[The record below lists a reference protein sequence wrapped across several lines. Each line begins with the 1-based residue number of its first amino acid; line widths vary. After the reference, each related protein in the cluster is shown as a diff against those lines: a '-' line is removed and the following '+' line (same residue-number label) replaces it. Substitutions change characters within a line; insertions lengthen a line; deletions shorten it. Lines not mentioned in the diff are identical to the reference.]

1 MKKLLFF
8 FALCAFLLCGCS
20 ESSTNFSSGLQKSN
34 FFAMDTSIE
43 FNIYGDASLLKEAQ
57 NVLTDLES
65 EVSVTDPDSEIYK
78 INQDGTGTLT
88 GNAGNLMQE
97 ALEMCRRTDGAL
109 DISVYPI
116 VRAWGFTTEEYQVPE
131 ETEIE
136 SLLPLVDYTK
146 IQYDTATGNV
156 SIPKGMTIDLGSI
169 AKGYGGQLAAQLLR
183 EKGVTSALLNLGG
196 NVQTI
201 GSKPDGSPWQVGI
214 QDPVTNA
221 TLNRTERLTGTLWIR
236 PPATRQTAGFV
247 RSRWLEKTVES
258 AMLFLL
264 LFLLWDLRK
273 PQHSGS
279 KAMTLK
285 LFL

>member
-214 QDPVTNA
+214 
-221 TLNRTERLTGTLWIR
+221 
-236 PPATRQTAGFV
+236 
-247 RSRWLEKTVES
+247 
-258 AMLFLL
+258 
-264 LFLLWDLRK
+264 
-273 PQHSGS
+273 H
-279 KAMTLK
+279 
-285 LFL
+285 

>member
-1 MKKLLFF
+1 MNPFSRLLII
-8 FALCAFLLCGCS
+8 
-20 ESSTNFSSGLQKSN
+20 QRSN
-34 FFAMDTSIE
+34 S
-43 FNIYGDASLLKEAQ
+43 
-57 NVLTDLES
+57 
-65 EVSVTDPDSEIYK
+65 
-78 INQDGTGTLT
+78 
-88 GNAGNLMQE
+88 
-97 ALEMCRRTDGAL
+97 
-109 DISVYPI
+109 
-116 VRAWGFTTEEYQVPE
+116 
-131 ETEIE
+131 
-136 SLLPLVDYTK
+136 
-146 IQYDTATGNV
+146 TATGNV

-214 QDPVTNA
+214 QDPTGDTPMMVLSVSDQAVITSGGY
-221 TLNRTERLTGTLWIR
+221 ERYFEQDGKTYWHIMDPST
-236 PPATRQTAGFV
+236 ATRQTAGFV